1 MQELKENKTITAGKS
16 GKPFQYG
23 IRIAIVLVILF
34 GISVLYEYLTMTP
47 EKLFSENFQAFE
59 LNEAGDTTASALK
72 ESYKKGN
79 IEAVIRE
86 FDTLKSPEPLDYIL
100 AGNAFLGTHQPAKA
114 IQVFLAFLEN
124 PEARKTRSFDE
135 DAEYYLAFSYLGN
148 REPGKALPLFE
159 KIYADPYHRYN
170 KNVSAW
176 FLRKLKRSLS
186 AQ

>member
-1 MQELKENKTITAGKS
+1 MQELKEDKTTKAGKTRKLFS
-16 GKPFQYG
+16 YG
-23 IRIAIVLVILF
+23 IRITVVLFILF
-34 GISVLYEYLTMTP
+34 GISVLYEYITMTP

-59 LNEAGDTTASALK
+59 LNEAGDTTASPLR

-79 IEAVIRE
+79 MESVIRE
-86 FDTLKSPEPLDYIL
+86 FDTLKSPEPFDYIL

-114 IQVFLAFLEN
+114 IHVFLAFLEIS
-124 PEARKTRSFDE
+124 EARKTHSFDE

-176 FLRKLKRSLS
+176 FLRKLKRSFS
-186 AQ
+186 SQ